1 MKVMNKKTGLLHD
14 VPKEQWEQMRLR
26 NETRKYSV
34 VDGSDDNVLSEEIS
48 VEPVKMYDHDDMAE
62 KGEPKLV
69 TDQDAEAEYYREKL
83 READVPFHPNTGIEK
98 LKQKYEAL

>member
-1 MKVMNKKTGLLHD
+1 MKVMNKKTGDLHD
-14 VPKEQWEQMRLR
+14 IPKEQWEQMRLR

-34 VDGSDDNVLSEEIS
+34 IDDSDDNALSEEIN
-48 VEPVKMYDHDDMAE
+48 VEPVKMYDNDDMAE
-62 KGEPKLV
+62 KGEHVWV
-69 TDQDAEAEYYREKL
+69 TDKDAEAEYYREKL